1 MIATRTLFLMVMG
14 LTGRENG
21 RKATNCPGSVYRHPR
36 KFHVVVVQ
44 NNGKEMYKKVCYM
57 CKVAFLL
64 ITPLIPIVIFSP
76 FSLPSPFGIKRFYI
90 LFEQTINTIEGFAFS
105 PG

>member
-1 MIATRTLFLMVMG
+1 MVMG

-21 RKATNCPGSVYRHPR
+21 IKATNCPGSVYRHPR

-44 NNGKEMYKKVCYM
+44 NNGKEMYKKVCCM

-76 FSLPSPFGIKRFYI
+76 FSLPSPLGIKRFYI